1 MSATVAKRYVEAAGG
16 IIYRMR
22 KTTSKESKT
31 SKPNS
36 KNPNKDFGNAG
47 SESNACNQVLD
58 NQVLDNQVL
67 DENNI
72 ELCLVYRPKYNDWS
86 WPKGKNEAN
95 ESHRHTA
102 VREVGEETGYAVAL
116 GPHIAQIEYPLEN
129 EGKKSSAKSG
139 AKSGAQNE
147 NQPEVI
153 KRIHYWMMQEISE
166 SAALKRL
173 PAFGPIKPAKPTEI
187 GNVIW
192 LTPAKARKKLTHD
205 SDQLVLDAF
214 LERIKSG
221 QANYKT
227 LILVRHGKAES
238 RKAWQGSEATRPI
251 TPLGAAASYAL
262 GRELACYA
270 PNKIIS
276 SPWKRCVETV
286 AAFAHDSSL
295 PIEQVAE
302 LTEDHHEKQPKST
315 LSVLINEIQ
324 NLECNAQNA
333 SETSNVS
340 TANNASKINNA
351 TVMCLHRPVIGTFF
365 DYLREITKPR
375 AHKRVLSQKSPYMP
389 TGSAIVLHIVSTPK
403 GARIID
409 IEKVLPSVY

>member
-1 MSATVAKRYVEAAGG
+1 MSATAKQYVEAAGG
-16 IIYRMR
+16 IIYRLR
-22 KTTSKESKT
+22 KTTSEK
-31 SKPNS
+31 SKPS
-36 KNPNKDFGNAG
+36 NPNSTNPNEDFGNVG
-47 SESNACNQVLD
+47 SESNACNQVL
-58 NQVLDNQVL
+58 N
-67 DENNI
+67 ESNI

-102 VREVGEETGYAVAL
+102 VREVGEETGYAVTL

-129 EGKKSSAKSG
+129 EGKKSSAKSSTKNG
-139 AKSGAQNE
+139 SQN
-147 NQPEVI
+147 NDQPEVI
-153 KRIHYWMMQEISE
+153 KRIHYWMMQEISG

-192 LTPAKARKKLTHD
+192 LTPEKARKKLTHD

-251 TPLGAAASYAL
+251 TPLGSAASYAL

-270 PNKIIS
+270 PDKIVS
-276 SPWKRCVETV
+276 SPWKRCLETV
-286 AAFAHDSSL
+286 DAFAKNSSIN
-295 PIEQVAE
+295 IEKVAE
-302 LTEDHHEKQPKST
+302 LTEDFHDKNPKST
-315 LSVLINEIQ
+315 LNVLTSEIK
-324 NLECNAQNA
+324 NLIDTTNDGNTT
-333 SETSNVS
+333 ETT
-340 TANNASKINNA
+340 TATT
-351 TVMCLHRPVIGTFF
+351 TVMCLHRPIIGTFF
-365 DYLREITKPR
+365 AHLRDISKPK
-375 AHKRVLSQKSPYMP
+375 ANKRILSQKSPYMP
-389 TGSAIVLHIVSTPK
+389 TGSAVILHIVSTEK
-403 GARIID
+403 GPRIVN
-409 IEKVLPSVY
+409 IEKVLPIVY

>member
-16 IIYRMR
+16 IIYRLR
-22 KTTSKESKT
+22 KTASKESKP
-31 SKPNS
+31 SNPNS
-36 KNPNKDFGNAG
+36 TNPNKDFGNVG
-47 SESNACNQVLD
+47 SESNACNQVL
-58 NQVLDNQVL
+58 N
-67 DENNI
+67 ESNI

-102 VREVGEETGYAVAL
+102 VREVGEETGYAVTL

-139 AKSGAQNE
+139 AKNGTKSGSQNSD
-147 NQPEVI
+147 QPEVI
-153 KRIHYWMMQEISE
+153 KRIHYWMMREISE
-166 SAALKRL
+166 SDAIKRL

-192 LTPAKARKKLTHD
+192 LTPEGARKKLTHD

-251 TPLGAAASYAL
+251 TPLGSASSYAL

-270 PNKIIS
+270 PDKIVS
-276 SPWKRCVETV
+276 SPWKRCLETV
-286 AAFAHDSSL
+286 DAFAKNSSIN
-295 PIEQVAE
+295 IEKVAE
-302 LTEDHHEKQPKST
+302 LTEDFHEKNPKST
-315 LSVLINEIQ
+315 LNVLTSEIK
-324 NLECNAQNA
+324 NLVNAA
-333 SETSNVS
+333 SDDHS
-340 TANNASKINNA
+340 TANTKTETTSETTANTKTTI
-351 TVMCLHRPVIGTFF
+351 MCLHRPIIGTFF
-365 DYLREITKPR
+365 AHLRDISKPK
-375 AHKRVLSQKSPYMP
+375 ANKRILSQKSPYMT
-389 TGSAIVLHIVSTPK
+389 TGSAIILHIVSSKKGPK
-403 GARIID
+403 IIN
-409 IEKVLPSVY
+409 IEKVLPIVY

>member
-58 NQVLDNQVL
+58 NQVLD
-67 DENNI
+67 ENNI
-72 ELCLVYRPKYNDWS
+72 ELCLVYRPKYDDWS
-86 WPKGKNEAN
+86 WPKGKNEPN

-102 VREVGEETGYAVAL
+102 VREVGEETGYSVTL
-116 GPHIAQIEYPLEN
+116 GPHIAKIEYPLER
-129 EGKKSSAKSG
+129 EGKKSSKNS
-139 AKSGAQNE
+139 SSNNSQNR
-147 NQPEVI
+147 NSQPEVI
-153 KRIHYWMMQEISE
+153 KRIHYWMMRLIDKPT
-166 SAALKRL
+166 AAKRL

-187 GNVIW
+187 GNVLW
-192 LTPAKARKKLTHD
+192 LTPSQARKKLTHD
-205 SDQLVLDAF
+205 SDREVLDAF
-214 LERIKSG
+214 LEKLHAGKAEYS
-221 QANYKT
+221 T
-227 LILVRHGKAES
+227 LLLVRHGKAES
-238 RKAWQGSEATRPI
+238 RKTWQGSEATRPI

-295 PIEQVAE
+295 QIEQVAE

-324 NLECNAQNA
+324 NLECNAQNT
-333 SETSNVS
+333 SKTSNAS
-340 TANNASKINNA
+340 TTNNA
-351 TVMCLHRPVIGTFF
+351 TVICLHRPVIGTFF

-375 AHKRVLSQKSPYMP
+375 AHKRILSQKSPYMP
-389 TGSAIVLHIVSTPK
+389 TGSAIVLHIISTPK

>member
-1 MSATVAKRYVEAAGG
+1 MSATAKQYVEAAGG
-16 IIYRMR
+16 IIYRLR
-22 KTTSKESKT
+22 KTTSKESKP

-36 KNPNKDFGNAG
+36 TNPNKDFGNVG
-47 SESNACNQVLD
+47 SESNACNQVL
-58 NQVLDNQVL
+58 N
-67 DENNI
+67 ESNI

-102 VREVGEETGYAVAL
+102 VREVGEETGYAVTL

-129 EGKKSSAKSG
+129 EGKKSSAKNGIKSN
-139 AKSGAQNE
+139 AKSGAQN
-147 NQPEVI
+147 NSQPEVI

-192 LTPAKARKKLTHD
+192 LTPEKARKKLTHD

-251 TPLGAAASYAL
+251 TPLGSAASYAL

-270 PNKIIS
+270 PDKIIS
-276 SPWKRCVETV
+276 SPWKRCLETV
-286 AAFAHDSSL
+286 AAFARDSSL

-315 LSVLINEIQ
+315 LSVLISEIQ
-324 NLECNAQNA
+324 NLEHNEQNA
-333 SETSNVS
+333 NTV
-340 TANNASKINNA
+340 NNA
-351 TVMCLHRPVIGTFF
+351 TVICLHRPVIGTFF

-375 AHKRVLSQKSPYMP
+375 AHKRILSQKSPYMP
-389 TGSAIVLHIVSTPK
+389 TGSAVILHIVSTEKGPK
-403 GARIID
+403 IVN
-409 IEKVLPSVY
+409 IEKVLPIVY

>member
-1 MSATVAKRYVEAAGG
+1 MSATAKQYVEAAGG
-16 IIYRMR
+16 IIYRLR
-22 KTTSKESKT
+22 KTTSKESKP

-36 KNPNKDFGNAG
+36 TNPNENFGNVG
-47 SESNACNQVLD
+47 SESNACNQVL
-58 NQVLDNQVL
+58 N
-67 DENNI
+67 ESNI

-102 VREVGEETGYAVAL
+102 VREVGEETGYAVTL

-129 EGKKSSAKSG
+129 EGKKSSAKSSTKNG
-139 AKSGAQNE
+139 SQN
-147 NQPEVI
+147 NDQPEVI
-153 KRIHYWMMQEISE
+153 KRIHYWMMQEISG

-192 LTPAKARKKLTHD
+192 LTPEKARKKLTHD

-251 TPLGAAASYAL
+251 TPLGSAASYAL

-270 PNKIIS
+270 PDKIIS
-276 SPWKRCVETV
+276 SPWKRCLETV
-286 AAFAHDSSL
+286 DAFAKNSSIN
-295 PIEQVAE
+295 IEKVAE
-302 LTEDHHEKQPKST
+302 LTEDFHDKNPKST
-315 LSVLINEIQ
+315 LNVLTSEIK
-324 NLECNAQNA
+324 NLIDTTNDGNTT
-333 SETSNVS
+333 ETT
-340 TANNASKINNA
+340 TATT
-351 TVMCLHRPVIGTFF
+351 TVMCLHRPIIGTFF
-365 DYLREITKPR
+365 AHLRDISKPK
-375 AHKRVLSQKSPYMP
+375 ANKRILSQKSPYMP
-389 TGSAIVLHIVSTPK
+389 TGSAVILHIVSTEK
-403 GARIID
+403 GPRIVN
-409 IEKVLPSVY
+409 IEKVLPIVY